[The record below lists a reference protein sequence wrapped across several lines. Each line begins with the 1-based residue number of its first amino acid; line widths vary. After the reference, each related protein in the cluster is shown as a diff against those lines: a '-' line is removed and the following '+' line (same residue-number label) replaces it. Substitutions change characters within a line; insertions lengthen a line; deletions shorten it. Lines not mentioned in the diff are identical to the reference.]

1 MADISATDS
10 RSIRQLSDVDASH
23 ASSILLDAGAWS
35 AAHHAPLW
43 STTEVSSDACQ
54 TWARDGVLYGGFDR
68 DELAAVFCVHD
79 VDTLYWPDSVAG
91 DALYLHKVAV
101 QVQSMGRGWL
111 AHILT
116 WAEGEAKR
124 RNTPRLRLD
133 TLAHS
138 RLVALYESYG
148 FSVVYPEPLAIGGRV
163 IERLERIL

>member
-79 VDTLYWPDSVAG
+79 VDTL
-91 DALYLHKVAV
+91 
-101 QVQSMGRGWL
+101 
-111 AHILT
+111 
-116 WAEGEAKR
+116 
-124 RNTPRLRLD
+124 
-133 TLAHS
+133 
-138 RLVALYESYG
+138 
-148 FSVVYPEPLAIGGRV
+148 
-163 IERLERIL
+163 